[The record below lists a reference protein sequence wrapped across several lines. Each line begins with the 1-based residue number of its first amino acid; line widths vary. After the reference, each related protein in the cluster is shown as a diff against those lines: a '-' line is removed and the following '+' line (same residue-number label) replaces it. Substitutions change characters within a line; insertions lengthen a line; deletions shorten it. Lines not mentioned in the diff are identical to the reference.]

1 MPKIP
6 EGKVR
11 IDVYINEEIFNKL
24 MQLAKMKYRR
34 LHGAL
39 SREVEEALNYWIQKH
54 ELEAHTQTLTDPET
68 PRLIKN
74 LELIMK
80 RLKQLGFFR
89 NDRISINDW
98 IRACSE
104 TVGSDKRTWKK
115 YLNYAIQY
123 QYLKTDMYSTYIILK

>member
-1 MPKIP
+1 MELI
-6 EGKVR
+6 
-11 IDVYINEEIFNKL
+11 
-24 MQLAKMKYRR
+24 KMKYKRF
-34 LHGAL
+34 HGAI
-39 SREVEEALNYWIQKH
+39 SYEVNEALEYWIQKH
-54 ELEAHTQTLTDPET
+54 LAEAHTQTLTDPET

-98 IRACSE
+98 IKACSE

-123 QYLKTDMYSTYIILK
+123 QYLKPDMFSTYTILK